1 MMGGVMGG
9 VIVIVG
15 SGVVG
20 TATGKGLRS
29 RGHHVAFVDI
39 DPRRLAQLRREGLD
53 CSDVVLLGDEPAVV
67 FLTLPTPNDGRR
79 WDLRP
84 LLAGTRAVGEA
95 LRRSDGFHTVVVRS
109 TVPPGTTERVVQPL
123 LEQCS
128 GKTASEGFALA
139 SNPEFLRA
147 RCALEDFLHPWM
159 TVIGAR
165 SRRTQERLHDL
176 LAPFGGEVRRF
187 DDPAESEMIKCAHNL
202 YNAAKISFW
211 NELWQVARAMGADP
225 IEVAGTVAR
234 SAEASFNPEYGIRG
248 GAPYGGACLPKD
260 TKGFLGFAA
269 ELGVDV
275 PLIAAVDEVNER
287 MRAQHDAVETVASI
301 RLGEEP
307 AGEDTRPALV
317 GVGSNGKRG
326 HVRPASADG

>member
-1 MMGGVMGG
+1 MRG
-9 VIVIVG
+9 VIVVVG

-29 RGHHVAFVDI
+29 RGHQVTFVDI
-39 DPRRLAQLRREGLD
+39 DPQRLAQLRREGLD
-53 CSDVVLLGDEPAVV
+53 ASDVVLLGDEPTVV

-84 LLAGTRAVGEA
+84 LLAGTGAVGEA
-95 LRRSDGFHTVVVRS
+95 LRRSEGFHTVVVRS

-123 LEQCS
+123 LEQRS
-128 GKTASEGFALA
+128 GKTAGEGFTLA

-147 RCALEDFLHPWM
+147 RCALEDFLNPRM

-165 SRRTQERLHDL
+165 SHRTQERLHDL
-176 LAPFGGEVRRF
+176 LAPFGGEIRRF

-234 SAEASFNPEYGIRG
+234 SAEASFNPEYGICG

-260 TKGFLGFAA
+260 VKGFLGFAA

-287 MRAQHDAVETVASI
+287 MRALHGSVETIPTAQPAQ
-301 RLGEEP
+301 LDEEP
-307 AGEDTRPALV
+307 SGEGTRLALA
-317 GVGSNGKRG
+317 GVGSNGHPDRL
-326 HVRPASADG
+326 RPPVTDG

>member
-1 MMGGVMGG
+1 MRE
-9 VIVIVG
+9 VIVVVG

-29 RGHHVAFVDI
+29 RGHQVTFVDI
-39 DPRRLAQLRREGLD
+39 NPQRLAQLRREGLD
-53 CSDVVLLGDEPAVV
+53 ASDVVLLGDEPTVV

-79 WDLRP
+79 WDLCP
-84 LLAGTRAVGEA
+84 LLAGTGAVGEA
-95 LRRSDGFHTVVVRS
+95 LRRSKGFHTVVVRS

-128 GKTASEGFALA
+128 GKTAGEGFTLA

-147 RCALEDFLHPWM
+147 RCALEDFLNPRM

-176 LAPFGGEVRRF
+176 LAPFGGEIRRF

-225 IEVAGTVAR
+225 VEVAGTVAR
-234 SAEASFNPEYGIRG
+234 SAEASFNPEYGILG

-260 TKGFLGFAA
+260 IKGFLGFAA

-287 MRAQHDAVETVASI
+287 MCALHRSLETIPAAQLDEDPPEECPRLALASI
-301 RLGEEP
+301 
-307 AGEDTRPALV
+307 
-317 GVGSNGKRG
+317 GSNG
-326 HVRPASADG
+326 HPDHARPAGADG